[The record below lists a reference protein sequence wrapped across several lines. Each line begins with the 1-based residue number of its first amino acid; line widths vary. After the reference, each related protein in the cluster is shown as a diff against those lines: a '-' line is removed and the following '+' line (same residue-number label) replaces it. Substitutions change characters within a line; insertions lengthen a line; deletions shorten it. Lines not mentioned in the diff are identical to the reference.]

1 MHARIGSETPG
12 YNLAPAR
19 VLRRIF
25 DEMIRPRSFSLG
37 IERQV
42 VCIRT
47 TGFHGFTA
55 DGGLHTSRAPASSVA
70 TRRRWVEP
78 QGRLSDPWGFAFRSS
93 TGFARVEVVNFSPIC
108 TPTYGVARCLRVRNR
123 CLELGGSGV
132 GSRTSTSSS
141 QLLAR
146 CGPLRRFHHS
156 GESLLAR
163 VPARTWLETPSPAA
177 VGSIA
182 SAGYRTQLLH
192 PFVLQNPNHL
202 DIVTAGLEGH

>member
-1 MHARIGSETPG
+1 
-12 YNLAPAR
+12 
-19 VLRRIF
+19 
-25 DEMIRPRSFSLG
+25 MIRPRSFSLG

-93 TGFARVEVVNFSPIC
+93 TGLARVEVVNFSPIC

-163 VPARTWLETPSPAA
+163 VPARTWHITGRSRIYRQRGVPDATTPSF
-177 VGSIA
+177 
-182 SAGYRTQLLH
+182 RTSEPQPPRH
-192 PFVLQNPNHL
+192 CH
-202 DIVTAGLEGH
+202 GWS

>member
-1 MHARIGSETPG
+1 MALPPKVAFIQTMLLRLVLPRDGAGWSPKVG
-12 YNLAPAR
+12 LA
-19 VLRRIF
+19 
-25 DEMIRPRSFSLG
+25 G
-37 IERQV
+37 
-42 VCIRT
+42 
-47 TGFHGFTA
+47 
-55 DGGLHTSRAPASSVA
+55 
-70 TRRRWVEP
+70 
-78 QGRLSDPWGFAFRSS
+78 PWGFAFRSS

-163 VPARTWLETPSPAA
+163 VPARTWLEAPSPAA

-202 DIVTAGLEGH
+202 DIVTAGLERHGLRGKRVSRHLELALSLSA